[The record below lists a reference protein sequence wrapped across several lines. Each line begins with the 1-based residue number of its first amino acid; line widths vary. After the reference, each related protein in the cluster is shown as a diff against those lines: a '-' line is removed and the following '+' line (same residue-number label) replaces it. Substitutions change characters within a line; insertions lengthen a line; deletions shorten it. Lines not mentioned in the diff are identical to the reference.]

1 MRLMVDELKGKEAQ
15 PMMEGIAS
23 VFALRKAGQEK
34 NKKNKRL
41 DAVKKIAKDQYEE
54 TNETK

>member
-1 MRLMVDELKGKEAQ
+1 M
-15 PMMEGIAS
+15 S

>member
-1 MRLMVDELKGKEAQ
+1 MVDEVKGKKAQ